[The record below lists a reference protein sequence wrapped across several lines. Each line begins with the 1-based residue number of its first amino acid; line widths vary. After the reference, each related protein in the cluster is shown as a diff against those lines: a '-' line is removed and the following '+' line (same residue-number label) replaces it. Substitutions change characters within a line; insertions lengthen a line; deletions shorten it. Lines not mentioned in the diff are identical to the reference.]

1 MIKSKG
7 TSGTFKFPEELFYI
21 TRITQEQLEVMRDS
35 QVMGKGVYYT
45 CTHHSQD
52 MWENI
57 LAQPVICAQLWY
69 SLCDHGSNKKTACDR
84 LRLTQ
89 SSQYATYDP
98 RNRISIKGHRVETLL
113 NPRCMSKWRRVKIS
127 WLISHGG
134 TSKVNKST
142 IFWFPD

>member
-7 TSGTFKFPEELFYI
+7 TPGAFKFPEEFFYC
-21 TRITQEQLEVMRDS
+21 TRITPEQLEVMRDS

-52 MWENI
+52 MWEHI

-69 SLCDHGSNKKTACDR
+69 SVIMSATKRPLATDWDLHSQASN
-84 LRLTQ
+84 
-89 SSQYATYDP
+89 ATYDP